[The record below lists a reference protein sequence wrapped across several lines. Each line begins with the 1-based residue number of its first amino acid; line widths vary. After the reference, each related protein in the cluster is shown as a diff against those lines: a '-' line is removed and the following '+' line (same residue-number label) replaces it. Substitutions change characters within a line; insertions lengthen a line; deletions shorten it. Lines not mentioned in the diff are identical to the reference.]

1 MLGGDKGNPY
11 ITYLKV
17 IPPFELVGAFEAFSD
32 HFMAKSN
39 RHDKSGFST
48 IQLSNRSQM
57 HVVIVRMGYENN
69 VDIRNVFN
77 RYTRSANSALESHSS
92 CPYGICNNI

>member
-1 MLGGDKGNPY
+1 MLGRYKGNFY
-11 ITYLKV
+11 ITYLKI
-17 IPPFELVGAFEAFSD
+17 IPPFELVGAIEAFAD

-39 RHDKSGFST
+39 RNDKSSFST

-77 RYTRSANSALESHSS
+77 RNTRSANASLESHSS